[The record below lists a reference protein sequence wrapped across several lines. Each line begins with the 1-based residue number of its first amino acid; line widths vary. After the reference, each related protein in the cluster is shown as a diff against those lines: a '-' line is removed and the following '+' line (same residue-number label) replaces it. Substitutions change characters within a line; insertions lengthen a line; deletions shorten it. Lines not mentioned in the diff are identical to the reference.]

1 MILKIG
7 HRGACGYEPE
17 NTLRS
22 FEKALQLG
30 VDMIELDVRIC
41 KSGDLVVIHDDK
53 LERTTN
59 GEGRV
64 SEKWLYD
71 LRKLDA
77 GKGEKI
83 PLLEEV
89 LDLISGKA
97 KVNIELKEENIANY
111 VFEIIEKYIKGDKW
125 SQDDFL
131 ISSFHL
137 PALQEF
143 DNLNPDIKTGLL
155 TFFLPKNL
163 KKIVRKVNIHSVNPS
178 ATLINKNFIGDMKKK
193 NTKVFVW
200 TVNNPED
207 IQKMKL
213 AGVDGIISDYPDRI

>member
-1 MILKIG
+1 MLKIG

-22 FEKALQLG
+22 FKKALELG
-30 VDMIELDVRIC
+30 VDMIELDVRLC
-41 KSGDLVVIHDDK
+41 RSGDLVVIHDDK

-64 SEKWLYD
+64 SENWLYD

-89 LDLISGKA
+89 LDLIDGKA
-97 KVNIELKEENIANY
+97 GVNIEIKEENISNY
-111 VFEIIEKYIKGDKW
+111 VFEVIKKYIRNNKY
-125 SQDDFL
+125 SHDDFL

-137 PALQEF
+137 SVLQEF
-143 DNLNPDIKTGLL
+143 DDLNPDIKTGLL
-155 TFFLPKNL
+155 TFFVPKNL
-163 KKIVRKVNIHSVNPS
+163 KKIIKKVNIHSVNPS
-178 ATLINKNFIGDMKKK
+178 TTLINKNFIGDMKRKD
-193 NTKVFVW
+193 TKVFVW
-200 TVNNPED
+200 TVNDADD